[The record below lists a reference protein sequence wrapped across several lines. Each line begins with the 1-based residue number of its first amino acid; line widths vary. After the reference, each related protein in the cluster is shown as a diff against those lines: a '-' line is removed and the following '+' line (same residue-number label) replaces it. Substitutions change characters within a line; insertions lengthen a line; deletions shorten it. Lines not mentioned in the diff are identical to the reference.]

1 MVPRKVCTYVMCAE
15 SSLKLN
21 CFGMGM
27 HMVIAVHY
35 PLSYSTCGEIHD
47 VIRVQM
53 FDHSL

>member
-1 MVPRKVCTYVMCAE
+1 MAPREVCTYVACVE

-27 HMVIAVHY
+27 HVVIAVCY
-35 PLSYSTCGEIHD
+35 PLLYSTCGEIHD
-47 VIRVQM
+47 VIQVQM